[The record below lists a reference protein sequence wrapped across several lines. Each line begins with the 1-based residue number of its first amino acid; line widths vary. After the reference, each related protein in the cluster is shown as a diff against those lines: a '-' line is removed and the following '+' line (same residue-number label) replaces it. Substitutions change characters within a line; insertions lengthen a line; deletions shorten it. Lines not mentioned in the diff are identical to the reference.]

1 MTARQTPDA
10 EIETTFVPELRR
22 PLDPLPADATLAQ
35 LIERVNLLSQI
46 LDQSVVD
53 LIGDDGQTIETRTP

>member
-1 MTARQTPDA
+1 MSQPPDPA
-10 EIETTFVPELRR
+10 IETMFVPELRR

-35 LIERVNLLSQI
+35 LIERVNLLSLI
-46 LDQSVVD
+46 LDQSVAD

>member
-1 MTARQTPDA
+1 MNPRNTPDA
-10 EIETTFVPELRR
+10 QIETNFVPELRR
-22 PLDPLPADATLAQ
+22 PLDPLPPDATLAD
-35 LIERVNLLSQI
+35 LIERVNLLSLI

>member
-1 MTARQTPDA
+1 MSQTPDPT
-10 EIETTFVPELRR
+10 IESMFVPELRR

-35 LIERVNLLSQI
+35 VIQRVNLLSLI
-46 LDQSVVD
+46 LDQSVAD